1 MPSNID
7 AISAAVRRAT
17 EQGFRDQLLAKGQAR
32 AMVWRDG
39 RVPDGGP
46 RFARGLSY
54 DLLAYGYSLL
64 TQGLRLLEGDGDHDL
79 ARTACAAAAEA
90 LEAVVANGPESPEAD
105 FHRLMAAGAY
115 HIARYSAR
123 AFSLL
128 TPFADAEAGNL
139 APVERA
145 LSLLMLRQLDRLDQL
160 VIDWTT
166 GDRTSDEAL
175 ARQLADLMPADAWAD
190 AEAPDDQ
197 DPDDAASDAVVEV
210 ADLVLTQGFMVATSE
225 ALLALERGE
234 RSLLD
239 RALEQFGVGLED
251 AEALN
256 MVPQWW
262 AHRLARHLF
271 EELWGCSFHNVLPK
285 AGPAGLPDWTSL
297 RDLFIASLH
306 SRSRAEI
313 DLWPSQID
321 AAARAMAIDENLVV
335 SLPTS
340 AGKTRIAELCI
351 LACLSAGKRVMF
363 ITPLRALSAQTEVS
377 LIRTF
382 RPLGKTVSGLYG
394 SIGVS
399 GADAGLLMDRDIVVA
414 TPEKLDFALRNDPA
428 LLDDVGLVVLDEGHT
443 IGLGEREVRYEVQ
456 IQRLLRRADADQ
468 RRIVCLSAVLPEN
481 DQLDDFV
488 AWLSKDHADGLVF
501 KDWRPTRL
509 RFGEVAWSDNGGKLN
524 ITLGEETPYIP
535 KFLTPR
541 EPPQL
546 GGRGQRRKL
555 FPCDQRELVLATTW
569 RLIEDG
575 QTVLI
580 YCPQRRSVEPFADTI
595 VDLYKRQLLSALIE
609 EDDPRLNKALA
620 IGTEWLGADHPLL
633 QCLRLGVAVHHGA
646 LPTPYRREVE
656 ALLRDG
662 ILKVTVSSPTL
673 AQGLNLSATT
683 LVFQG
688 LRGHS
693 GIVEPHEFRNIVGR
707 AGRAFIDVQGLVL
720 YPMFDKQFS
729 RRRDWTELVNETAG
743 REMESGLLRLI
754 LTLLRRMQTKL
765 GTKDAQ
771 TLIDYVAGMP
781 QWDFEPVA
789 GETVEEQAQQ
799 EDAWNTYVTSLDTAL
814 LSMLGE
820 EEVADADIEAALDAA
835 LASSLW
841 SRRLARRGEK
851 LQALMRDTLVKRA
864 QYIWANTTARQRR
877 GYFLAGVGL
886 ATGHLLDAHGDELID
901 LLTRANG
908 AIIGRDDELAIDT
921 LTAFAD
927 LAFGIPPFAPRKL
940 PPNWRDMLR
949 CWLEGRP
956 MSAFAGDED
965 SDALQFIE
973 EAFLYRL
980 PWALESVRVY
990 GLAIGYT
997 TAQGFEL
1004 DDLELGVAAGAVET
1018 GVLNRDT
1025 IFLIQAGFTSRSG
1038 AQIAVADGGGDFESL
1053 SDLRAW
1059 ARTPEVMEL
1068 TSDPAWPT
1076 PETHELWLEF
1086 LGGLSPERIATWSR
1100 QEHRA
1105 SVQWLGAAPRPGEA
1119 LRIKPGSEDEIVD
1132 SAYQHI
1138 GVLAGWVNAQRSGL
1152 LQVTSRDGGVDL
1164 VYLGPNDLNAQ
1175 IL

>member
-1 MPSNID
+1 MPANID
-7 AISAAVRRAT
+7 AITAAVRRAT

-54 DLLAYGYSLL
+54 NLLAYGYSLL
-64 TQGLRLLEGDGDHDL
+64 IQGLRLLEGEGDRDL
-79 ARTACAAAAEA
+79 ARTACASAAEA
-90 LEAVVANGPESPEAD
+90 LESVVANGPEGPEQD
-105 FHRLMAAGAY
+105 FHRLMAASAY

-128 TPFADAEAGNL
+128 APFADAERGNL

-160 VIDWTT
+160 VVDWAQ
-166 GDRTSDEAL
+166 GDRASDEQL
-175 ARQLADLMPADAWAD
+175 ARQLGAVIPLDPWAD
-190 AEAPDDQ
+190 SVGLADEAGGAPD
-197 DPDDAASDAVVEV
+197 VVIDV
-210 ADLVLTQGFMVATSE
+210 ADLVLTQSFMVAVSQ
-225 ALLALERGE
+225 ALLAFERGE
-234 RSLLD
+234 RALLD
-239 RALEQFGVGLED
+239 QALEQFDAGLED
-251 AEALN
+251 ADALN

-271 EELWGCSFHNVLPK
+271 DELWACSFHEVLPK
-285 AGPAGLPDWTSL
+285 DGPAGLASWADL
-297 RDLFIASLH
+297 RELFIASLH
-306 SRSRAEI
+306 SRARAEI

-321 AAARAMAIDENLVV
+321 AAARAMAVEENLVV

-377 LIRTF
+377 LNRTF

-399 GADAGLLMDRDIVVA
+399 DADTGLLTDRDIVVA
-414 TPEKLDFALRNDPA
+414 TPEKLDFALRNDPG

-456 IQRLLRRADADQ
+456 IQRLLRRADAGQ

-488 AWLSKDHADGLVF
+488 AWLSTDQENGLVF

-509 RFGEVAWSDNGGKLN
+509 RFGEVDWSNRGGKLN
-524 ITLGEETPYIP
+524 ITLGDETPYIP
-535 KFLTPR
+535 RFLTSR
-541 EPPQL
+541 EPPKVA
-546 GGRGQRRKL
+546 GRGQRKKL

-580 YCPQRRSVEPFADTI
+580 YCPQRRSVEPFATTI
-595 VDLYKRQLLSALIE
+595 VDLHSRGLLSELINA
-609 EDDPRLNKALA
+609 DDPRLAKALA
-620 IGTEWLGADHPLL
+620 IGAEWLGADHPLL

-646 LPTPYRREVE
+646 LPTPYRRELE

-693 GIVEPHEFRNIVGR
+693 GVIAAHEFRNIVGR
-707 AGRAFIDVQGLVL
+707 AGRAFVDVQGLVL
-720 YPMFDKQFS
+720 YPLFDRHAS
-729 RRRDWTELVNETAG
+729 RRRDWRDLVNETAG
-743 REMESGLLRLI
+743 REMESGLLRLV
-754 LTLLRRMQTKL
+754 LTLLRRMQLKL

-771 TLIDYVAGMP
+771 TLIDYVVGMP
-781 QWDFEPVA
+781 RWAFEPVA
-789 GETVEEQAQQ
+789 GETAEEQAHEEQS
-799 EDAWNTYVTSLDTAL
+799 WNTFVTSLDTAL
-814 LSMLGE
+814 LSLLGE
-820 EEVADADIEAALDAA
+820 EDVADADIETALDAA

-841 SRRLARRGEK
+841 SRRLARRNER

-864 QYIWANTTARQRR
+864 EYIWAHTTARQRR

-886 ATGHLLDAHGDELID
+886 ATGHLLDAHSDD
-901 LLTRANG
+901 LLELLIRANG
-908 AIIGRDDELAIDT
+908 AIIGRDDEVAIDT
-921 LTAFAD
+921 VTAFAEI
-927 LAFGIPPFAPRKL
+927 AFDIPPFAPRDL
-940 PPNWRDMLR
+940 PADWREMLR

-956 MSAFAGDED
+956 MNAFASGD

-997 TAQGFEL
+997 TPQGMEL

-1038 AQIAVADGGGDFESL
+1038 AQVAVADGAGRFENL
-1053 SDLRAW
+1053 AELRAW
-1059 ARTPEVMEL
+1059 TRSAEMMAL
-1068 TSDPAWPT
+1068 SADPAWPT
-1076 PETHELWLEF
+1076 RETHDLWQEF
-1086 LGGLSPERIATWSR
+1086 LNGLSPARIATWSR
-1100 QEHRA
+1100 QEHHA
-1105 SVQWLGAAPRPGEA
+1105 SVQWLGDAPAEGEA
-1119 LRIKPGSEDEIVD
+1119 LRIRPGTEDEIVN
-1132 SAYQHI
+1132 SAYQHVGI
-1138 GVLAGWVNAQRSGL
+1138 LAGWVNSQRSGL
-1152 LQVTSRDGGVDL
+1152 LQVTTHDGGATL
-1164 VYLGPNDLNAQ
+1164 TYLGPDDLNAQ
-1175 IL
+1175 LL

>member
-7 AISAAVRRAT
+7 AITAAVRRAT

-39 RVPDGGP
+39 QVPAGGP

-64 TQGLRLLEGDGDHDL
+64 IQGLRLLEGDGDPDL

-90 LEAVVANGPESPEAD
+90 LESVVANGPDGPEQD
-105 FHRLMAAGAY
+105 FHRLMAASAY

-128 TPFADAEAGNL
+128 TPFADAEQGNL

-145 LSLLMLRQLDRLDQL
+145 LSLLMLRQLDRLDAL
-160 VIDWTT
+160 VVDWTT
-166 GDRTSDEAL
+166 GD
-175 ARQLADLMPADAWAD
+175 Q
-190 AEAPDDQ
+190 
-197 DPDDAASDAVVEV
+197 ASDARLADQLGAAISAEPWADDDELEDEAGGAPNAVINV
-210 ADLVLTQGFMVATSE
+210 ADLVLTQGFMLAVSQ
-225 ALLALERGE
+225 ALLAFERGE
-234 RSLLD
+234 RGLLD
-239 RALEQFGVGLED
+239 RALDEFDAGVAD
-251 AEALN
+251 ADALN

-271 EELWGCSFHNVLPK
+271 DELWQCSFHKVLPK
-285 AGPAGLPDWTSL
+285 DGPAGLADWADL
-297 RDLFIASLH
+297 RELFIASLH
-306 SRSRAEI
+306 SRARAEI

-351 LACLSAGKRVMF
+351 LACLSSGKRVMF

-377 LIRTF
+377 LNRTF

-399 GADAGLLMDRDIVVA
+399 EADTGLLTDRDIVVA
-414 TPEKLDFALRNDPA
+414 TPEKLDFALRNDPG
-428 LLDDVGLVVLDEGHT
+428 LLVDVGLVVLDEGHT

-456 IQRLLRRADADQ
+456 IQRLLRRADAGQ

-488 AWLSKDHADGLVF
+488 AWLSADQANGLVF

-509 RFGEVAWSDNGGKLN
+509 RFGEVDWSARGAKLN
-524 ITLGEETPYIP
+524 ITLGDETPFIP
-535 KFLTPR
+535 SFLAPR
-541 EPPQL
+541 QPPRL
-546 GGRGQRRKL
+546 GGRSQRRKL
-555 FPCDQRELVLATTW
+555 FPDDQRELVLATTW
-569 RLIEDG
+569 RLVEDG

-580 YCPQRRSVEPFADTI
+580 YCPQRRSVEPFASTI
-595 VDLYKRQLLSALIE
+595 VDLHKRQLLTALIDK
-609 EDDPRLNKALA
+609 DDPRLDKALA
-620 IGTEWLGADHPLL
+620 IGAEWLGADHPLL

-688 LRGHS
+688 LYGHD
-693 GIVEPHEFRNIVGR
+693 GVIEAHEFRNIVGR

-720 YPMFDKQFS
+720 YPMFDRHVS
-729 RRRDWTELVNETAG
+729 RRRDWTDLVNETAG
-743 REMESGLLRLI
+743 REMESGLLRLV
-754 LTLLRRMQTKL
+754 LTLLQRMQSKL

-771 TLIDYVAGMP
+771 ALIDYVANMP

-789 GETVEEQAQQ
+789 GETADEQATEEQS
-799 EDAWNTYVTSLDTAL
+799 WNTYVTSLDTAL

-820 EEVADADIEAALDAA
+820 EDVADADIGAALDAA

-841 SRRLARRGEK
+841 IRRLARRGEK
-851 LQALMRDTLVKRA
+851 LQGLMRDTLVKRA
-864 QYIWANTTARQRR
+864 EHVWANTTARQRR

-886 ATGHLLDAHGDELID
+886 GTGHLLDAHSDDLIELLI
-901 LLTRANG
+901 RANG
-908 AIIGRDDELAIDT
+908 AIIGGDDEVAIET
-921 LTAFAD
+921 LTAFAEI
-927 LAFGIPPFAPRKL
+927 AFRIPPFAPRRL
-940 PPNWRDMLR
+940 PADWAAMLR

-956 MSAFAGDED
+956 MRAFADDED
-965 SDALQFIE
+965 SAALQFIE
-973 EAFLYRL
+973 DAFLYRL

-997 TAQGFEL
+997 TAQGMEL
-1004 DDLELGVAAGAVET
+1004 GDLELGMAAGAVET
-1018 GVLNRDT
+1018 GVLNRVT
-1025 IFLIQAGFTSRSG
+1025 VFLIQAGFTSRSG
-1038 AQIAVADGGGDFESL
+1038 AQVAVADGAGHFESL
-1053 SDLRAW
+1053 AEVRAW
-1059 ARTPEVMEL
+1059 TRTPEVLAL
-1068 TSDPAWPT
+1068 TAEPTWPT
-1076 PETHELWLEF
+1076 PETHDLWLEF

-1100 QEHRA
+1100 QEHHA
-1105 SVQWLGAAPRPGEA
+1105 LVEWLGDLPDDGEA
-1119 LRIKPGSEDEIVD
+1119 LRMLPESQDLIVD
-1132 SAYQHI
+1132 SVNRPLGTI
-1138 GVLAGWVNAQRSGL
+1138 AGFVNGQRTGL
-1152 LQVTSRDGGVDL
+1152 LQVTAHNGGVDL
-1164 VYLGPNDLNAQ
+1164 VYLGPDDLNAQ
-1175 IL
+1175 LL